1 MDMDEDRETL
11 SDDDEM
17 DDVEEEEEDE
27 GEDGENATT
36 GEEPKQVYLPGQ
48 PLEEGEELVYD
59 HTAYHMYHEAQTGA
73 PCLSFDVLRDSLG
86 NQRTE
91 YPMTVYLVA
100 GTQAEDSKP
109 NFIVLM
115 KMADLKRTSQNDE
128 DSEDEEAVDD
138 EDTPQLDTIMIQHEG
153 VINRLRV
160 ASMEERHLV
169 ATWSDSGV
177 VGIWD
182 CSKHVLLLDAPSAG
196 GMAGKNLKG
205 HKETPLFTFSGH
217 QVEGFAMDWS
227 KTVAGRLATGD
238 CTKNIHIWNP
248 SQGTWLVD
256 QRPLCGHTK
265 SVEDIQWSPNE
276 PSVLASCS
284 VDQTIRVWDCRAN
297 PSKACMLT
305 THAHDTDVNV
315 ISWNRSEPLLVSG
328 ADDGTLKIWDF
339 RQFKSGVPAATFKH
353 HTAAISSVEWH
364 PSDSSVFAS
373 AGSDDQVVQ
382 WDLAVEVDT
391 EAGAGV
397 DQEHLD
403 IPPQLLFIH
412 QGQTDIKELHWHPQV
427 PGVLITTALSGF
439 NIFKT
444 ISV

>member
-1 MDMDEDRETL
+1 MHL
-11 SDDDEM
+11 Q
-17 DDVEEEEEDE
+17 
-27 GEDGENATT
+27 
-36 GEEPKQVYLPGQ
+36 QVYLPGQ

-73 PCLSFDVLRDSLG
+73 PCLSFDILRDSLG
-86 NQRTE
+86 SQRTE
-91 YPMTVYLVA
+91 YPMTVYLVS

-109 NFIVLM
+109 NFIILM
-115 KMADLKRTSQNDE
+115 KMSDLKRTSENDE
-128 DSEDEEAVDD
+128 DSEDETLDD
-138 EDTPQLDTIMIQHEG
+138 EDTPQLDTIMVQHDG
-153 VINRLRV
+153 IVNRLRAV
-160 ASMEERHLV
+160 LLGERHLV
-169 ATWSDSGV
+169 ATWSDRGV

-196 GMAGKNLKG
+196 GTAGKNLKG

-217 QVEGFAMDWS
+217 QVEGYAMDWS
-227 KTVAGRLATGD
+227 GTVPGRLATGD

-256 QRPLCGHTK
+256 QRPLCGHTQ

-276 PSVLASCS
+276 QSVLASCS
-284 VDQTIRVWDCRAN
+284 VDQTIRIWDCRAN
-297 PSKACMLT
+297 PTKACMLS
-305 THAHDTDVNV
+305 THAHDADINV
-315 ISWNRSEPLLVSG
+315 ISWNSKEPLLLSG
-328 ADDGTLKIWDF
+328 ADDGGLKIWDL

-353 HTAAISSVEWH
+353 HTAAITSVEWH
-364 PSDSSVFAS
+364 PDDSSVFAS

-391 EAGAGV
+391 EEAEP
-397 DQEHLD
+397 DQEHPD

-412 QGQTDIKELHWHPQV
+412 QGQADIKELHWHPQV